1 MNIKCKYLTFRFR
14 FLEFG
19 SNFSTLLQI
28 LFGSESFNEQ
38 KLLNSHLSS
47 LTIYFPLSEPII
59 KFAETKF
66 SVSEPKESGQMTL
79 VKIPIRRTGDAS
91 KVSLVRVH
99 TKDGSAISGEDYH
112 PISLGKTSRDQNG
125 SFAF

>member
-1 MNIKCKYLTFRFR
+1 MNKK
-14 FLEFG
+14 
-19 SNFSTLLQI
+19 SSI
-28 LFGSESFNEQ
+28 LICLFQ
-38 KLLNSHLSS
+38 
-47 LTIYFPLSEPII
+47 TIHFPLSEPII

-66 SVSEPKESGQMTL
+66 SASEPKEPGQVTL
-79 VKIPIRRTGDAS
+79 VKIPIRRTGDSS

-112 PISLGKTSRDQNG
+112 PISLGEASRGQNG

>member
-79 VKIPIRRTGDAS
+79 VKIPIHRTGDAS